1 MTACK
6 SCKTLSNPYVSLLIG
21 QIHGL
26 GNSLRRNFAFSIQI
40 HLFTVILSP
49 LGLLPSM
56 PRHGP
61 SNTRDQTVWN
71 AFIESRPPS
80 EASAMLTSC
89 KFCIKYS
96 NHLHRSLQAYWLATI
111 SPILRRARHWKTS
124 HYVTH
129 VPQMCIASFLE
140 YAMAEIS

>member
-56 PRHGP
+56 LAGDDE
-61 SNTRDQTVWN
+61 SV
-71 AFIESRPPS
+71 IEAG
-80 EASAMLTSC
+80 EALEDVSLRVIRTSDV
-89 KFCIKYS
+89 YS
-96 NHLHRSLQAYWLATI
+96 LI
-111 SPILRRARHWKTS
+111 S
-124 HYVTH
+124 
-129 VPQMCIASFLE
+129 
-140 YAMAEIS
+140 